1 MKLPYNEYIKTDEY
15 KQTMIRKKLW
25 DHENNMPKG
34 GWKYIDETPAKPV
47 DQEQVA
53 AEKKVAEILGLVWK
67 LTNDIHDFMVYGPG
81 KSPNI
86 HSSITKMA
94 FLMGELVKLDPK
106 RFQDM
111 TEHDIWRKSRE
122 EYFKK

>member
-15 KQTMIRKKLW
+15 KATMIRKKLW
-25 DHENNMPKG
+25 DHEKNMPIG

-53 AEKKVAEILGLVWK
+53 AEKEVAEILGAVYK
-67 LTNDIHDFMVYGPG
+67 ISSQIKDFQVYGPG
-81 KSPNI
+81 QKESI
-86 HSSITKMA
+86 HVLLGSMA
-94 FLMGELVKLDPK
+94 IMMDQLIKVDPK
-106 RFQDM
+106 RFSKM
-111 TEHDIWRKSRE
+111 TEHSIWIKARK